1 MALYGYDISKWQSVG
16 TGDSAKDFLIIKAT
30 EGTGYVDP
38 SCDKHY
44 QRAKSKG
51 KLLGVYHFARPD
63 LNKNTAG
70 AKAEAAYFVNNCKG
84 YIKQAILVL
93 DWEQPGTT
101 GQVSWAK
108 AWLDEVYRLTG
119 VRPLI
124 YMSASV
130 VNGNNWS
137 SISSNYGLWIAGY
150 PNAYNVKNPPTPTA
164 GAMPYKIGSWKFWAI
179 WQYSSGAGT
188 LDYDIA
194 NMDANGWK
202 AYAGIKTTTTNT
214 TTTTPAKTEPKK
226 EEPAKTEPKKEE
238 PAKVD
243 NKESEPVSGQQP
255 SNGASTGSSVPEQPQ
270 SADTGLTAEEWDEI
284 IEKAQKTV
292 KLAENT
298 AKKYGLTIPMSNKVY
313 DVLKITVAIILPV
326 ISTLYIGLA
335 NIWGF
340 GFGDQVD
347 KTIQLIIA
355 AINAL
360 LGMAIVK
367 SSSDYH
373 KGD

>member
-1 MALYGYDISKWQSVG
+1 MALYGLDISRWQSVG
-16 TGDSAKDFLIIKAT
+16 TGDSAKDFIICKAT
-30 EGTGYVDP
+30 EGTGYVDT

-44 QRAKSKG
+44 QRAKKKG

-63 LNKNTAG
+63 LNKGVAG

-84 YIKQAILVL
+84 YIGEAILVL

-101 GQVSWAK
+101 GQTDWAK

-137 SISSNYGLWIAGY
+137 NISSNYGLWIAGY
-150 PNAYNVKNPPTPTA
+150 PAAYNVKNPPTPTV

-194 NMDANGWK
+194 NMDKTAWGKYAAK
-202 AYAGIKTTTTNT
+202 ATAKPATTAA
-214 TTTTPAKTEPKK
+214 TTTPTEKPAEKPK
-226 EEPAKTEPKKEE
+226 EEPKTATP
-238 PAKVD
+238 
-243 NKESEPVSGQQP
+243 EPVSGQTQTA
-255 SNGASTGSSVPEQPQ
+255 GASTGSTVPEQPQ
-270 SADTGLTAEEWDEI
+270 STETGLTADQWDEI
-284 IEKAQKTV
+284 IEKANKTV
-292 KLAENT
+292 ELAKDT
-298 AKKYGLTIPMSNKVY
+298 ADKYGLKIPMSNRVY
-313 DVLKITVAIILPV
+313 DVLKVIVAIILPLL
-326 ISTLYIGLA
+326 STLYIGLA

-340 GFGDQVD
+340 GFGEQVD
-347 KTIQLIIA
+347 KTIQLLIA

-373 KGD
+373 KSS

>member
-1 MALYGYDISKWQSVG
+1 MALYGLDVSRWQSVG
-16 TGDSAKDFLIIKAT
+16 TGDSAKNFLIVKAT

-137 SISSNYGLWIAGY
+137 SISGNYGLWIAGY

-202 AYAGIKTTTTNT
+202 AYAGIKTTTTTAT
-214 TTTTPAKTEPKK
+214 TPTPAKTEPKK

-243 NKESEPVSGQQP
+243 KKESEPVSGQQP
-255 SNGASTGSSVPEQPQ
+255 SNGASAGSNVPEQPQ
-270 SADTGLTAEEWDEI
+270 SADTGLTAEEWDKI

-292 KLAENT
+292 ELAENT
-298 AKKYGLTIPMSNKVY
+298 AKKYGVTIPMSNKVY
-313 DVLKITVAIILPV
+313 DVLKIIVAIILPV

-373 KGD
+373 KGS

>member
-16 TGDSAKDFLIIKAT
+16 TGDSAKDFIICKAT
-30 EGTGYVDP
+30 EGTGYVDT

-44 QRAKSKG
+44 QRAKKKG

-63 LNKNTAG
+63 LNKGVAG

-84 YIKQAILVL
+84 YIGEAILVL

-101 GQVSWAK
+101 GQTDWAK
-108 AWLDEVYRLTG
+108 AWLEEVYRLTT

-150 PNAYNVKNPPTPTA
+150 PNTYNVKNPPTPTT
-164 GAMPYKIGSWKFWAI
+164 GAMPYKIGAWKFWAI

-188 LDYDIA
+188 LDYNIA

-202 AYAGIKTTTTNT
+202 AYAGIKTTA
-214 TTTTPAKTEPKK
+214 TTTTPAKTE
-226 EEPAKTEPKKEE
+226 EPKKEE
-238 PAKVD
+238 PKAEEPK
-243 NKESEPVSGQQP
+243 KEPEPVSGQQS

-270 SADTGLTAEEWDEI
+270 STETGLTTDQWDEI
-284 IEKAQKTV
+284 IDKANKTV
-292 KLAENT
+292 DLAKDT
-298 AKKYGLTIPMSNKVY
+298 ADKYGLKIPMSNRVY
-313 DVLKITVAIILPV
+313 DVLKVIVAIILPLL
-326 ISTLYIGLA
+326 STLYIGLA

-340 GFGDQVD
+340 GFGEQVD
-347 KTIQLIIA
+347 KTIQLLIA

-373 KGD
+373 KSS

>member
-1 MALYGYDISKWQSVG
+1 MALYGYDISTHQSVG
-16 TGDSAKDFLIIKAT
+16 TGDSAKDFVICKAT

-38 SCDKHY
+38 KCDKHY
-44 QRAKSKG
+44 QRAKKKG

-70 AKAEAAYFVNNCKG
+70 AKAEAAYFVKNIKG
-84 YIKQAILVL
+84 YIGQAILVL

-101 GQVSWAK
+101 GQTGWAK
-108 AWLDEVYRLTG
+108 AWLDEVYRLTK

-130 VNGNNWS
+130 VNGNNWGK
-137 SISSNYGLWIAGY
+137 ISNNYGLWIAGY
-150 PNAYNVKNPPTPTA
+150 PNAYNVKKPAKPTVK
-164 GAMPYKIGSWKFWAI
+164 AMPYKIGSWKFWAI

-194 NMDANGWK
+194 NMDKAAWK
-202 AYAGIKTTTTNT
+202 KYAAKAGATTAKTTTPAK
-214 TTTTPAKTEPKK
+214 TTTTPAKTEPAKT
-226 EEPAKTEPKKEE
+226 PAKTEPKK
-238 PAKVD
+238 D
-243 NKESEPVSGQQP
+243 EPVSGQKET
-255 SNGASTGSSVPEQPQ
+255 SGANQGTTQPEQPA
-270 SADTGLTAEEWDEI
+270 STDKGLTAKEWNKI
-284 IEKAQKTV
+284 IEKASKTV
-292 KLAENT
+292 ELAKDT
-298 AKKYGLTIPMSNKVY
+298 ANNYGIKVPMSNKVY
-313 DVLKITVAIILPV
+313 DALKVIVAIVLPLL
-326 ISTLYIGLA
+326 STLYIGLA

-340 GFGDQVD
+340 GFGEQVD

-373 KGD
+373 KTG